1 MWCVVSVVW
10 CCGVVS
16 LCYVEVWLCCVV
28 VWLWCVV
35 KLWRCVVLCAYF
47 LGRQQNSIFQI
58 VNIQDEKFNEYGL
71 ARWGFEKSNDG
82 YIIVTITVPN
92 NIMGYTVS

>member
-1 MWCVVSVVW
+1 ML
-10 CCGVVS
+10 CCGVAVV
-16 LCYVEVWLCCVV
+16 CCEVVALCCVV
-28 VWLWCVV
+28 V
-35 KLWRCVVLCAYF
+35 CAYF

-58 VNIQDEKFNEYGL
+58 DNIQDEKFNEYGL

>member
-1 MWCVVSVVW
+1 ML
-10 CCGVVS
+10 CCGVAVV
-16 LCYVEVWLCCVV
+16 CCEVVALCCVV
-28 VWLWCVV
+28 V
-35 KLWRCVVLCAYF
+35 CAYF

-58 VNIQDEKFNEYGL
+58 DNIQDEKFNEYGL
-71 ARWGFEKSNDG
+71 AGWGFEKSNDG